1 MGVESPV
8 NKRTEAAAVPTLRNH
23 WCRHFRGLVLRNELE
38 NRGIRQDGDQR
49 GGQSRVVNLRRN
61 QPRMQRDLGDDER
74 EFSDLSQ
81 AHSHL
86 EGSLP
91 RVSEHTHNSCP
102 DKKFSHHDQS
112 NKQSEH
118 SPASEPGPR
127 INEHANSDK
136 EKGDE
141 GVADRERLLRQLV
154 SKVRA
159 AQQEAREKSAEGQ
172 RQADRL
178 R

>member
-49 GGQSRVVNLRRN
+49 GGQSRFVNLRRN

-74 EFSDLSQ
+74 ELSDLSQ

-118 SPASEPGPR
+118 SPAR
-127 INEHANSDK
+127 
-136 EKGDE
+136 
-141 GVADRERLLRQLV
+141 LV
-154 SKVRA
+154 SQVRGSMSMPTVTKKRA
-159 AQQEAREKSAEGQ
+159 TKASRIGSVCFAS
-172 RQADRL
+172 L
-178 R
+178 